1 MSTSSLLSRLS
12 SSIEFTEFML
22 NTFLN
27 NKTLQEWGKIFLKLS
42 KEGLQKRSIKNKKD
56 KDESGFLKNIESILR
71 YNKTK
76 ANIAIE
82 SFDKNKSFR
91 LGIIQP

>member
-1 MSTSSLLSRLS
+1 MNAYVDAPKKG
-12 SSIEFTEFML
+12 L

-82 SFDKNKSFR
+82 SFDKNKSFDFMYEKN
-91 LGIIQP
+91 